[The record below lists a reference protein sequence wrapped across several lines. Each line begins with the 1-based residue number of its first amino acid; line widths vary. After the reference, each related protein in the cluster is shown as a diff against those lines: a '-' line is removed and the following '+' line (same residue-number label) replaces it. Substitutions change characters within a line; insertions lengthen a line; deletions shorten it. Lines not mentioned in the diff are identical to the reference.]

1 MILRNVIEDNIYL
14 HTVENGSSLMKYV
27 IAFCSFIIFS
37 MQLYSGE
44 LTPEEASLKE
54 WAYEFMT
61 EGWGGEK
68 IHGIFATHDVN
79 GFFHGI
85 GKVKKESIRL
95 IKREDDSTV
104 NDELHNFQY
113 DGMTVSVYIARI
125 GLEEKIMV
133 EDVVITSP
141 NWPVKYGLV
150 VGTTRKKIEE
160 TLGKSMTT
168 SSHRKW
174 NYGDGLAEVTYFF
187 DNNDKAISI
196 KWHAM
201 ID

>member
-1 MILRNVIEDNIYL
+1 
-14 HTVENGSSLMKYV
+14 MKYV
-27 IAFCSFIIFS
+27 IAFFCLIVFS
-37 MQLYSGE
+37 TQLYSGE
-44 LTPEEASLKE
+44 LKSDEVTLKE
-54 WAYEFMT
+54 RAYEFIT
-61 EGWGGEK
+61 NGWGGEK
-68 IHGIFATHDVN
+68 IHGIFVTHDVK
-79 GFFHGI
+79 GFFHRV
-85 GKVKKESIRL
+85 GKVNKESIRL
-95 IKREDDSTV
+95 IKHEDNLSA
-104 NDELHNFQY
+104 NDELHNYQY
-113 DGMTVSVYIARI
+113 DGMTVSVYVARI

-133 EDVVITSP
+133 DDVVITSP

-160 TLGKSMTT
+160 TLGKSMTI
-168 SSHRKW
+168 SSPREW

>member
-1 MILRNVIEDNIYL
+1 
-14 HTVENGSSLMKYV
+14 MKYV
-27 IAFCSFIIFS
+27 IAFFSLIIFS
-37 MQLYSGE
+37 TQLYSDE
-44 LTPEEASLKE
+44 LTPKEAFLKE
-54 WAYEFMT
+54 RAYEFMT

-79 GFFHGI
+79 GFFHRV

-95 IKREDDSTV
+95 IKHEDNSSV
-104 NDELHNFQY
+104 NDELHNYQY
-113 DGMTVSVYIARI
+113 DGMTVSVYIARF

-133 EDVVITSP
+133 DDVVITNP

-168 SSHRKW
+168 SSHREW